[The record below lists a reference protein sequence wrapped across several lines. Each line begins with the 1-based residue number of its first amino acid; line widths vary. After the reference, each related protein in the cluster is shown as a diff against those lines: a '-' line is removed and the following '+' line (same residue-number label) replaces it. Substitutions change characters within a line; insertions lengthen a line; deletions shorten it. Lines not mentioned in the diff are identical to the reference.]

1 MKNKIIE
8 IISTIAKID
17 KDQLIEKI
25 DVDKLWES
33 IVHVEIVIAL
43 EEEFDIVF
51 TQEEIGGMTTINK
64 IIDLVKSKAK

>member
-51 TQEEIGGMTTINK
+51 TQEEIGNMTTINK

>member
-17 KDQLIEKI
+17 KAELIEK
-25 DVDKLWES
+25 VDTEKLWES
-33 IVHVEIVIAL
+33 IAHVEIVIAL

-51 TQEEIGGMTTINK
+51 TQEEIGNMTTINK